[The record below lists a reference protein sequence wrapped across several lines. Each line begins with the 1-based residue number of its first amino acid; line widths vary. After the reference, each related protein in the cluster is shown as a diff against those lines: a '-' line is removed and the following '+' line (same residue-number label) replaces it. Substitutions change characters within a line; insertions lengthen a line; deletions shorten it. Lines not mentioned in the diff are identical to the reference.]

1 MTTSQGKLKPDD
13 QLRWRV
19 PVWKKNLYLTL
30 LLTGLSATPAMA
42 HIIPTDFGT
51 FDGTLPVAPIAL
63 NGGMVGNFGWVDGS
77 DADWGDTHKLA
88 PFTFTLTGAA
98 NVRLQFEKKANA
110 YGINGLVPGF
120 SLYQGLPHSGAIGA
134 DHDYSVGSEL
144 IRTEDCAAT
153 PGCTST
159 EGSFRA
165 LSDWRITNDPDP
177 TGTSPSVFTYVGSA
191 YDGSQTLPAAN
202 SPLQDGNPYLVPGGD
217 GLQDGIVSMLF
228 ANLGPGSYT
237 VFVGG
242 SVYTSQTNTA
252 NRGVLATFSL
262 TPVAVPLPAAA
273 WMFGSALSGFIGL
286 RRRRQSMAA

>member
-1 MTTSQGKLKPDD
+1 MTIFQGKRKPND
-13 QLRWRV
+13 QFRLRV
-19 PVWKKNLYLTL
+19 PVLKKNLL
-30 LLTGLSATPAMA
+30 LALMVTGLSSTPAMA

-63 NGGMVGNFGWVDGS
+63 NGGMVGNFGWVDGA

-88 PFTFTLTGAA
+88 PFTFTLTGIA
-98 NVRLQFEKKANA
+98 NVTLQFEKKSNA
-110 YGINGLVPGF
+110 FGINGLVPGF

-153 PGCTST
+153 PGCSTT

-165 LSDWRITNDPDP
+165 LSSWRITNDPDP
-177 TGTSPSVFTYVGSA
+177 TGTSSSVFTYIGSA
-191 YDGSQTLPAAN
+191 YDGSQTLPATN
-202 SPLQDGNPYLVPGGD
+202 SPLHDNNPYLIPGGD
-217 GLQDGIVSMLF
+217 GLQDGIVSMSF

-242 SVYTSQTNTA
+242 SVYSSQTNTA
-252 NRGVLATFSL
+252 SRGVLATFSL
-262 TPVAVPLPAAA
+262 TPTAVPLPGAV
-273 WMFGSALSGFIGL
+273 WLFGSALVFTGL
-286 RRRRQSMAA
+286 TGRRKSV